1 MALCIECRTNKTFE
15 RGAKRCSD
23 CQAAYDATA
32 PRTDATDTPT
42 SRDAAAD
49 TISPGSLLMIGIVG
63 QVVGGLVIAATR
75 DTQGDGGL
83 LIGVLITWAG
93 GLALLVALIAFGV
106 KIGIESAT
114 STRQAP

>member
-42 SRDAAAD
+42 RDAAAD
-49 TISPGSLLMIGIVG
+49 AISPGSLLLIGIVG

-75 DTQGDGGL
+75 DAQGDGGI
-83 LIGVLITWAG
+83 LIGVLIAWAG

-106 KIGIESAT
+106 KIGIESAA
-114 STRQAP
+114 STRQTP